1 MFNQQLTDRQKEIL
15 TLIIKEYTESALPQS
30 SAFLVKKIAGK
41 ISSATIRNEML
52 FLEEQGFL
60 IKPHISSG
68 RIPSDKGYRYFIDH
82 LMAKRELSL
91 NYQKKLE
98 LELLKTKTQNVHLE
112 RTTAKLLSSMSRC
125 LVISGLVDKKE
136 YYDFGIGNLLGKAD
150 FAGLDDFS
158 KLALALDL
166 IDENVD
172 KLLEKIKTGETE
184 IFVGQEN
191 PLKEIRNCSMVVSP
205 YLLESGEKGLVA
217 IIGPKRMNYE
227 KNKGLVDFIKKFLS
241 GNKKIIS
248 LLVVLVLS

>member
-1 MFNQQLTDRQKEIL
+1 MLVSSLTDRQKEIL
-15 TLIIKEYTESALPQS
+15 ALTIKEYTENALPQS
-30 SAFLVKKIAGK
+30 STFLAKKLSGK
-41 ISSATIRNEML
+41 ISSATVRNEMA
-52 FLEEQGFL
+52 FLEERGFL

-82 LMAKRELSL
+82 LMEDRVLSL
-91 NYQKKLE
+91 DYQKKLE
-98 LELLKTKTQNVHLE
+98 LELLKTKAQNAHLE

-172 KLLEKIKTGETE
+172 KLLEKIRPGETE
-184 IFVGQEN
+184 IFVGKEN
-191 PLKEIRNCSMVVSP
+191 PLKEIRNCSMVISP

-227 KNKGLVDFIKKFLS
+227 KNKSLVDFIKKFLS
-241 GNKKIIS
+241 GNKKMV
-248 LLVVLVLS
+248 LLFAVLILS